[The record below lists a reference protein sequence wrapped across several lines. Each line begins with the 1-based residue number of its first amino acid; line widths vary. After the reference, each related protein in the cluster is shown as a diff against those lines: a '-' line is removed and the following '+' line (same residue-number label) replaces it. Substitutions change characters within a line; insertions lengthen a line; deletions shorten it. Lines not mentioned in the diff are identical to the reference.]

1 MNMKLVRG
9 LIMICVW
16 ITLFSFTFPQPA
28 YAYLDLGT
36 GSYMLQVSAAAF
48 FAGLFSL
55 KIFWHKI
62 KLFFKNR
69 FTTVKKRTDAE

>member
-1 MNMKLVRG
+1 MKLVRRV
-9 LIMICVW
+9 IMIFAWVALLYF
-16 ITLFSFTFPQPA
+16 TLPQPA

-36 GSYMLQVSAAAF
+36 GSYILQVSAAAF

-62 KLFFKNR
+62 KLFFKNL
-69 FTTVKKRTDAE
+69 FTTAEKTD